1 MGGDGHGEAMMDR
14 GNKYMTREGR
24 MVQVQGGRMDQR
36 NMGRGNDYA

>member
-24 MVQVQGGRMDQR
+24 MVQSS
-36 NMGRGNDYA
+36 RGLDGPTQYGTRE